1 MSQLKIPP
9 IDFDK
14 ARRAADEVVRERKI
28 PTQVVS
34 LPQAPIQDKG
44 EGASEPRVPVAV
56 SRPTRTPT
64 RNFTVDLP
72 EYLIDAVHQR
82 AALSKPRCT
91 ERFVVM
97 QGLRAIGFEIQDED
111 MVPDARRRRP

>member
-9 IDFDK
+9 IDFDMVK
-14 ARRAADEVVRERKI
+14 RATDEVVRERRI
-28 PTQVVS
+28 PVQVVAAV
-34 LPQAPIQDKG
+34 QAPTPTKE
-44 EGASEPRVPVAV
+44 EGAVEGVLTP
-56 SRPTRTPT
+56 SRPARTPT

-91 ERFVVM
+91 ERYVIM
-97 QGLRAIGFEIQDED
+97 QGLRAIGFEIQDAD
-111 MVPDARRRRP
+111 MVPDARRRKA